1 MFTESRTWL
10 TTVSIGPTQILL
22 SEASGWASTIF
33 YPSGSLIVHLYTFIL
48 IEHSQI
54 CKAQI
59 HFARMG
65 EGNKG
70 EMPHFAGQK
79 GPEVAK
85 GLLEIEQTFDKIL
98 RNLRLVKK
106 KILEVKVTSWH
117 EDFNRWLLVCEV
129 FIWIINVLLSIFMFI
144 KTYRKNR

>member
-1 MFTESRTWL
+1 M
-10 TTVSIGPTQILL
+10 TTVSTAPTQILL
-22 SEASGWASTIF
+22 SQASGWVSTIF
-33 YPSGSLIVHLYTFIL
+33 DPSGSLILHLYAFIL

-59 HFARMG
+59 HFARME

-70 EMPHFAGQK
+70 EMPRFAGQK

-85 GLLEIEQTFDKIL
+85 GLLEIEKTFDRIL

-106 KILEVKVTSWH
+106 KILNVKVTSWH
-117 EDFNRWLLVCEV
+117 EDFNR
-129 FIWIINVLLSIFMFI
+129 
-144 KTYRKNR
+144 